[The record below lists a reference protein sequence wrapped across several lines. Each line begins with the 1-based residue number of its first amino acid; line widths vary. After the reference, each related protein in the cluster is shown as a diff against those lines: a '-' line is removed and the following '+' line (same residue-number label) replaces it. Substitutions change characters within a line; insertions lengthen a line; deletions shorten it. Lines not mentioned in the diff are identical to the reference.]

1 MRPHQPEN
9 PPGRPR
15 ARRISPS
22 FHSIRCEIT
31 LISRL
36 AVGALAVKIFAWNC
50 SIFRIIRSFC
60 RDSVCLNPQPFL
72 NYFFDTVGWLMRQA
86 VMPDCRWLAGY
97 CGVDI
102 FLPAMQLAAMTA
114 SRNFFG
120 LEYAKIGNK
129 SAPIQL
135 ALHRFRELAICNIN
149 IFFKYILKTGRE
161 RD

>member
-1 MRPHQPEN
+1 MEKVRPWCGQPSDRGRLKNRNRSGLSCWLAFSHLVTHLVRPHQPEN

-50 SIFRIIRSFC
+50 SIFGIIRSFC

-72 NYFFDTVGWLMRQA
+72 NYFFWYSR
-86 VMPDCRWLAGY
+86 LAN
-97 CGVDI
+97 
-102 FLPAMQLAAMTA
+102 AAGSNARLSVA
-114 SRNFFG
+114 SRLLRLRHIFASDAIGGNDGQPKFFW
-120 LEYAKIGNK
+120 
-129 SAPIQL
+129 
-135 ALHRFRELAICNIN
+135 FRIC
-149 IFFKYILKTGRE
+149 
-161 RD
+161 